1 MLIDRPGAVQ
11 STIDLGLP
19 VADPSQ
25 SDWIA
30 LAGDRTRCFG
40 GSFASRITSN
50 IREQKGYTYSP
61 FSTVRCEGPRRG
73 MARGRRC
80 HDECHGRITKGNLR
94 RDRSPAKRNPDAPS
108 EVRSIQNYLAG
119 TFVLGSSSPAGLARQ
134 FGFVD
139 LNGLGDD
146 YLTTY
151 VRRVYAI
158 TPAEVQRIAQQYLD
172 PGRARWPSSAA
183 GDKKTVADQVAPYG
197 KVVQ

>member
-1 MLIDRPGAVQ
+1 
-11 STIDLGLP
+11 
-19 VADPSQ
+19 
-25 SDWIA
+25 
-30 LAGDRTRCFG
+30 
-40 GSFASRITSN
+40 
-50 IREQKGYTYSP
+50 
-61 FSTVRCEGPRRG
+61 
-73 MARGRRC
+73 
-80 HDECHGRITKGNLR
+80 
-94 RDRSPAKRNPDAPS
+94 
-108 EVRSIQNYLAG
+108 
-119 TFVLGSSSPAGLARQ
+119 VLGSSSPAGLARQ

-172 PGRARWPSSAA
+172 PNKMAIIVA